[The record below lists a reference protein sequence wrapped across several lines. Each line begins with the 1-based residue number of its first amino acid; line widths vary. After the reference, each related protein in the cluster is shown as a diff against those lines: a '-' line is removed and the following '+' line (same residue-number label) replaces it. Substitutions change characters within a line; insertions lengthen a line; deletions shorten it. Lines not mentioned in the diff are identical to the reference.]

1 MMTSISSVDSA
12 ALVILR
18 QIASPERSTNAEQ
31 PETDKIGDVLKR
43 VSNVPTR
50 AQMDAQSAI
59 TGAFLDSYEG
69 LDPTVRAVFEFIDSG
84 KLKSDDP
91 TLGDTLKKVF
101 REDPNAVR
109 KNIEAQKEMAR
120 AEAPN
125 ALMGNFIEN
134 LIQETISSHRDRF
147 TAETFVVGTSYGNG
161 VSIQMFEAG
170 SSVAGG
176 TYDFDAWAARF
187 GWQDQYG

>member
-1 MMTSISSVDSA
+1 MTSVSSGDSA
-12 ALVILR
+12 ALLILR
-18 QIASPERSTNAEQ
+18 RIASPGHSADTEQ
-31 PETDKIGDVLKR
+31 PGVDKIGDVLKR

-59 TGAFLDSYEG
+59 TGAFLDTYEG

-91 TLGDTLKKVF
+91 TLGETLKKVI
-101 REDPNAVR
+101 REDPASAR
-109 KNIEAQKEMAR
+109 KNIEAQKEAAR

-125 ALMGNFIEN
+125 ALMGNVIEN
-134 LIQETISSHRDRF
+134 LIHETISNHRDRF
-147 TAETFVVGTSYGNG
+147 SADTFVVGTNYGNG

-170 SSVAGG
+170 ASAPGG
-176 TYDFDAWAARF
+176 TYDFDNWAARF
-187 GWQDQYG
+187 GWENQYGL